1 LRRYRRGV
9 GAGGGAK
16 ASPEESVMGEDAN
29 GLNNIS
35 GGDPGIPSGAGAVI
49 EVLRPAIFLAQERK
63 LSSSRRKLWS
73 SYCSMRTYVDRML
86 DYVMK
91 KCKGIQD
98 ELRNSGLLYGNEKN
112 LLYIS

>member
-9 GAGGGAK
+9 GAGGGTK
-16 ASPEESVMGEDAN
+16 ASPEESVIGEDAN
-29 GLNNIS
+29 GLNSIS

-49 EVLRPAIFLAQERK
+49 EILSPAIFLAQERK

-73 SYCSMRTYVDRML
+73 SDCSMRTYVDRMFN
-86 DYVMK
+86 YVVK

-98 ELRNSGLLYGNEKN
+98 ELRNSSLLWGNEKN
-112 LLYIS
+112 SLYIS